1 MDSIANHYAAKRAQ
15 IPPTSNKR
23 VKTTEEPAP
32 ALSRSTSAPGKLGL
46 PRLASSSSITSI
58 NQQGRLAPSIPP
70 RPAVIPGP
78 KVAKTASQQAQDRQR
93 IFDFSIGTAEPN
105 GKSVQARHHK
115 RIAGTPGSARKPKTV
130 DLAKRR

>member
-1 MDSIANHYAAKRAQ
+1 M
-15 IPPTSNKR
+15 
-23 VKTTEEPAP
+23 
-32 ALSRSTSAPGKLGL
+32 
-46 PRLASSSSITSI
+46 
-58 NQQGRLAPSIPP
+58 
-70 RPAVIPGP
+70 IPGP

-115 RIAGTPGSARKPKTV
+115 RRIAGTPGSARKAKSV